1 MMLLPILLAVPA
13 LAPAPVAAFFLAE
26 LVAMRRAVM
35 AAWWAMGVGTML
47 LFLLLLL
54 FLPEAKRPLPP
65 LLPAVVI
72 TLDLDDERPAF
83 WSLGMPPA
91 LALAV
96 LAAAC
101 AAAPRWWP
109 ATGIGIGIVI
119 FVVVIDPVSATVV
132 GDGRGVVVLLLFL
145 AF

>member
-13 LAPAPVAAFFLAE
+13 LAPAPVATFFLAE

-47 LFLLLLL
+47 LLLLLVVVV
-54 FLPEAKRPLPP
+54 FPDAKRPLPP
-65 LLPAVVI
+65 LLPAVA
-72 TLDLDDERPAF
+72 TLDDERPAL
-83 WSLGMPPA
+83 WSLGMPSALALA

-109 ATGIGIGIVI
+109 ATGIVIAIG
-119 FVVVIDPVSATVV
+119 IDPVSATVV
-132 GDGRGVVVLLLFL
+132 GDGR
-145 AF
+145 

>member
-13 LAPAPVAAFFLAE
+13 LAPAPVATFFLAE

-47 LFLLLLL
+47 LLLLLL
-54 FLPEAKRPLPP
+54 LVVAVVLPDAKRPLPP
-65 LLPAVVI
+65 LLPAVA
-72 TLDLDDERPAF
+72 TLDDERPAL
-83 WSLGMPPA
+83 WSLGMPSALALA

-109 ATGIGIGIVI
+109 ATGIVI
-119 FVVVIDPVSATVV
+119 AIVIDPVSATVV
-132 GDGRGVVVLLLFL
+132 GDGR
-145 AF
+145 

>member
-1 MMLLPILLAVPA
+1 MTLLPILLAVPA
-13 LAPAPVAAFFLAE
+13 LAPAPVATFFLAE

-47 LFLLLLL
+47 LLLLLVVV
-54 FLPEAKRPLPP
+54 FFPDAKRPLPP
-65 LLPAVVI
+65 LLPAVA
-72 TLDLDDERPAF
+72 TFDDERPAL
-83 WSLGMPPA
+83 WSLGMPSALA

-109 ATGIGIGIVI
+109 ATGIGIGIAI
-119 FVVVIDPVSATVV
+119 IDPVSATVV
-132 GDGRGVVVLLLFL
+132 GDGRGVVVLLLF
-145 AF
+145 FVF

>member
-13 LAPAPVAAFFLAE
+13 LAPAPVATFFLAE

-47 LFLLLLL
+47 LLLLLVVVV
-54 FLPEAKRPLPP
+54 FLDAKRPLPP
-65 LLPAVVI
+65 LLPAVA
-72 TLDLDDERPAF
+72 TLDDERPAL
-83 WSLGMPPA
+83 WSLGMPSALALA

-109 ATGIGIGIVI
+109 ATGIVI
-119 FVVVIDPVSATVV
+119 AIVIDPVSATVV
-132 GDGRGVVVLLLFL
+132 GDGR
-145 AF
+145 